1 MIQYLRVALPPGE
14 YLLSPFSVSFISR
27 FEFLLLYKQV
37 FLLRNFRFRNLLF
50 QLLDAGL
57 SPSQVCLAV
66 IISFLCFINNTFKT
80 FFLFLVSFLLRPGFL
95 FTVK

>member
-1 MIQYLRVALPPGE
+1 MIQYLRVALPTRE

-50 QLLDAGL
+50 QLFNAGL
-57 SPSQVCLAV
+57 SPGQIRLPV
-66 IISFLCFINNTFKT
+66 IVSFLCFINGIFKT
-80 FFLFLVSFLLRPGFL
+80 FFLCLVSLLLLPGFL